1 MKTLALLPL
10 LLAPAIAHADDSF
23 ESKAQGAVRV
33 SRPED
38 FVWALTA
45 TCDKGDDTQQRQCR
59 IVRDRK
65 AKQLANATLLIDGDT
80 DALELGT
87 WSAAKKSV
95 PMSLGACIRCNGI
108 EVDGKTYYLTGPGA
122 KLDGTKVRAQSL
134 YDNARP
140 VGDEGSAVTWKNSV
154 AGARFELVAKL
165 STNRRQQ
172 VGGKEILAFDILA
185 WRVVNACDGAVV
197 IASGPSGPGTPD
209 KKACGAHAGGGG
221 GGGGGNTSA
230 DLPDALTPTMVND
243 AMKPVVTAARACFN
257 RMKSS
262 PGKTKIEITIN
273 ADGTIAKHEQVG
285 DFTGTPLGKC
295 IDDALAKTTFPR
307 TKKASTKIGYPLA
320 LQ

>member
-1 MKTLALLPL
+1 MKTLAFLLPL
-10 LLAPAIAHADDSF
+10 LASSVARADDSF
-23 ESKAQGAVRV
+23 ESKAQGAIRV
-33 SRPED
+33 TRAED

-59 IVRDRK
+59 VVRDRK

-108 EVDGKTYYLTGPGA
+108 EVEGKTYYLTGPGA
-122 KLDGTKVRAQSL
+122 KLDGGKVRAQSL

-140 VGDEGSAVTWKNSV
+140 IADEGSAVTWKNSV
-154 AGARFELVAKL
+154 AGSRFELVVKL
-165 STNRRQQ
+165 GDKKKQN
-172 VGGKEILAFDILA
+172 VGGKDVLGFDILA
-185 WRVVNACDGAVV
+185 WRVVNACDGALV

-209 KKACGAHAGGGG
+209 KKACRAAAGGG

-243 AMKPVVTAARACFN
+243 AMRPVVAAARACFN
-257 RMKSS
+257 RMKST
-262 PGKTKIEITIN
+262 PGKTKLEITIN
-273 ADGTIAKHEQVG
+273 ADGSIAKHEQVG

-295 IDDALAKTTFPR
+295 IDDALAKTTFPK